1 MTTPASRAGATR
13 SFRAYGEGYSFWVR
27 NVTLV
32 NIVLHARTP
41 CDHQG
46 MTDDEREP
54 KSFEQAA
61 RELADEI
68 RASIERY
75 SQADPEDL
83 ARAAGVD
90 PDQVREWVDT
100 AGEWLRSQFEHVSEP
115 RRRPAAAQSEDF
127 LRDAEPDPLDVPTK
141 EQGTALAALD
151 SGRWTLEPGTAT
163 LSVSGGGPGP
173 RNALGLV
180 RELRERDW
188 IDADGAVTLV
198 GRHALGRW
206 LARSE
211 QRH

>member
-1 MTTPASRAGATR
+1 MS
-13 SFRAYGEGYSFWVR
+13 
-27 NVTLV
+27 
-32 NIVLHARTP
+32 
-41 CDHQG
+41 
-46 MTDDEREP
+46 DDEQPP
-54 KSFEQAA
+54 KSFEEAA

-75 SQADPEDL
+75 AQADPEDL

-90 PDQVREWVDT
+90 PDQLRGWVDG
-100 AGEWLRSQFEHVSEP
+100 AGEWLRTQFGGASEP
-115 RRRPAAAQSEDF
+115 RRRPAAADGEDI
-127 LRDAEPDPLDVPTK
+127 LRDAEPHPLDVPTQ
-141 EQGTALAALD
+141 EQGIALAALE

-211 QRH
+211 QH